1 MSFSQDIKEELKNL
15 PPDKRNASGMFLRKF
30 FIESG
35 SISDPGK
42 SYHFEIVS
50 TSKEDAILIREAL
63 SANGLTART
72 VERKGHFV
80 VYIKEADQICAA
92 MAVMGARKAVLDYE
106 NIRVLN
112 EVRGQVNRRVNCET
126 ANIKKQAN
134 AAHAQ
139 IEDINLVIKQKGIE
153 FLPPNLRELAQV
165 RLANPES
172 SLKELGELMDPPV
185 SKSCVNHRLTK
196 ISEIAASIR

>member
-1 MSFSQDIKEELKNL
+1 MSFSQDIKDELKNL
-15 PPDKRNASGMFLRKF
+15 PPDKRNASGMFLRRF

-42 SYHFEIVS
+42 SYHFEIVTS
-50 TSKEDAILIREAL
+50 SKEDAILIREAL

-80 VYIKEADQICAA
+80 VYIKEADQICDA

-139 IEDINLVIKQKGIE
+139 IEDINLVIKLKGLDY
-153 FLPPNLRELAQV
+153 LPANLRELAQV

-172 SLKELGELMDPPV
+172 SLKELGELMEPPV

-196 ISEIAASIR
+196 ISEIAAGLK

>member
-1 MSFSQDIKEELKNL
+1 MSFSQDIKDELKSL
-15 PPDKRNASGMFLRKF
+15 PPDKRNASGMFLRRS

-35 SISDPGK
+35 SVSDPGK
-42 SYHFEIVS
+42 SYHFEIVAG
-50 TSKEDAILIREAL
+50 SKEDAILIREAL

-80 VYIKEADQICAA
+80 VYIKEADQICDA

-139 IEDINLVIKQKGIE
+139 IEDINLVIKQKGIDY
-153 FLPPNLRELAQV
+153 LSPNLRELAQV

-185 SKSCVNHRLTK
+185 SKSCVNHRLAK
-196 ISEIAASIR
+196 ISEIAAGLR